1 MPKCIYENCIRV
13 VKAGSKHKDCYACR
27 ARYKYWEKKPVAHR
41 LERRRKLMLSGETMA
56 EFVPD
61 TALRQ
66 QVKKLHKKEVVITAR
81 EEKANGRASE

>member
-1 MPKCIYENCIRV
+1 
-13 VKAGSKHKDCYACR
+13 
-27 ARYKYWEKKPVAHR
+27 
-41 LERRRKLMLSGETMA
+41 MLSGETMA